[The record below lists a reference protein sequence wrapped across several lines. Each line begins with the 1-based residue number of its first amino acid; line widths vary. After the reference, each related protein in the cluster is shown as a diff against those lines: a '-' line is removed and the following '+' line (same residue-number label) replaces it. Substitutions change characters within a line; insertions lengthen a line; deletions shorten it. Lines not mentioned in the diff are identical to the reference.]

1 MLDIRVHK
9 INEVKELKKID
20 NILNVNCIYATE
32 TSRIKRFIEK
42 NSCNFFVKSEIEKAN
57 YQDKGIII
65 VISDDVDFVTIA
77 EYYAIVTSRTQKKM
91 FIDEFKEFVLDSD
104 NKDKEICIIT
114 DHSNLETIEN
124 IMFLNNEILRYG
136 VIWGNNSND
145 LLYFIN

>member
-77 EYYAIVTSRTQKKM
+77 EYYAIVTSRTQKKCLLM
-91 FIDEFKEFVLDSD
+91 NLKNLSWIQIIRIKKFV
-104 NKDKEICIIT
+104 
-114 DHSNLETIEN
+114 
-124 IMFLNNEILRYG
+124 
-136 VIWGNNSND
+136 
-145 LLYFIN
+145 